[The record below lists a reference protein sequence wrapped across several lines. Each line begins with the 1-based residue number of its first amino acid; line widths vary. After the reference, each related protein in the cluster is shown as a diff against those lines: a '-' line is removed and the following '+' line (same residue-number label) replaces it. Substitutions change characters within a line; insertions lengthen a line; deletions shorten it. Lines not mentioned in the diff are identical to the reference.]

1 MTPDV
6 VPTPPR
12 WAERLLRWSLAP
24 DERAAVLGDVQEE
37 FAAIADNDPARAVR
51 WYRIQTLASVVPN
64 VARQI
69 RNQWAEAR
77 YVINDEDRR
86 ARYRRLIG
94 GLAVVACV
102 GLIFGILAG
111 IYPRHSSDWL
121 AEGLIFATPGFLLA
135 ISSFYRTAATASGTT
150 RGWLRSTAYF
160 AWFALGVLHRADE
173 LKYALMALSVLTW
186 MWPRAMWPFRRALAV
201 RGFSVRSPV
210 LTSFSRSAAFGTVT
224 VPPEPWGMSQPIVG
238 RAEPPSLPPGYQS
251 RGVVPLLPA
260 PAKTFDSGESVRVFA
275 VVNANPEGLHGTL
288 EVRVRGGRLLATI
301 PAVVTPATPKL
312 PYRHQHGIDPDSE
325 LPRLPDAPMSELNS
339 VVSLAGLRARGYTL
353 RLTAS
358 NGEGSSHQD
367 TDITLFRRIT
377 GW

>member
-51 WYRIQTLASVVPN
+51 WYWLQTLTSVIPN
-64 VARQI
+64 IARQI

-77 YVINDEDRR
+77 YVVNEEDRR
-86 ARYRRLIG
+86 ARHRRLIG
-94 GLAVVACV
+94 GASWTVLM
-102 GLIFGILAG
+102 GIIFGLLAAR
-111 IYPRHSSDWL
+111 YPAHADDWL
-121 AEGLIFATPGFLLA
+121 ESGLAFASLGVLLA
-135 ISSFYRTAATASGTT
+135 ISSLYRTTNPFTGTR
-150 RGWLRSTAYF
+150 RGLSWTVYLV
-160 AWFALGVLHRADE
+160 WNALGFLHRADD
-173 LKYALMALSVLTW
+173 LKLILMGVSVLVW
-186 MWPRAMWPFRRALAV
+186 MWPRGMWPFRRALAV

-224 VPPEPWGMSQPIVG
+224 VPPEPWGMSQPVVG
-238 RAEPPSLPPGYQS
+238 RAEPPSMPDGFQTG
-251 RGVVPLLPA
+251 GVVPLMQA
-260 PAKTFDSGESVRVFA
+260 RTFDSCESVRVFA
-275 VVNANPEGLHGTL
+275 VVNANPEGLHGAL
-288 EVRVRGGRLLATI
+288 EIRVRGGRLLATV

-312 PYRHQHGIDPDSE
+312 PYRHQYGIDPDSE
-325 LPRLPDAPMSELNS
+325 LPRLPDAPMSELNA